1 MNKAIIKDSMK
12 LFEPL
17 GKIKSHSMFGGYGI
31 FADEI
36 MFAMVANG
44 LLHIRADKDTTKHFK
59 QQGFRPYIYKKRGRP
74 VVTKYFTITEELWK
88 EQKTILQL
96 ALKSLAVAKE
106 ERAAKSAAKPT
117 RLRDLPNLRITIER
131 MLKKA
136 GIDSI
141 ERLSESGSVNAFN
154 AIRETY
160 ACDVSIELLLSLEG
174 AISGIHWSVIQ
185 DKRRKELINQV
196 NKVY

>member
-88 EQKTILQL
+88 EQKQ
-96 ALKSLAVAKE
+96 SC
-106 ERAAKSAAKPT
+106 S
-117 RLRDLPNLRITIER
+117 
-131 MLKKA
+131 
-136 GIDSI
+136 
-141 ERLSESGSVNAFN
+141 
-154 AIRETY
+154 
-160 ACDVSIELLLSLEG
+160 LLLSLSPQQKKREPLNLPLSQLDSE
-174 AISGIHWSVIQ
+174 IFPTFESPLSVC
-185 DKRRKELINQV
+185 
-196 NKVY
+196 